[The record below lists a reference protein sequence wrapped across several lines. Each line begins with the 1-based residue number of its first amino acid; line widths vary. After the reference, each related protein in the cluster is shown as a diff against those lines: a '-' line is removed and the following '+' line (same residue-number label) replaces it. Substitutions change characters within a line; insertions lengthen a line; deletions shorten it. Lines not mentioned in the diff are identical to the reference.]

1 MSVFEREKLFQLL
14 DVQENMH
21 THRQRKQPQLEEEEG
36 EVHKIKEKKI
46 PFSSSLPVSWLF
58 CRPWSLREAGHW
70 VSQGDVRKW
79 KPEKEEGLRDPMKE
93 QRRGQRTKQPHFPS
107 AHRHRRLSPE
117 EGHGARVL
125 PDPAALE
132 VPYRNQAGGTEANTI
147 RSFTQP
153 WLQGLPPMFST
164 FNGILGIQPSLALLF
179 GQSANSSHIF
189 SFTKKKKKPKKER
202 VNYSKYNYSLAL
214 KDVSENAE
222 QAKVKIESG
231 DWTQVTTNVVSQGG
245 LGSVRA
251 TGGRGWGP
259 PGLMDKD
266 LGK

>member
-1 MSVFEREKLFQLL
+1 M
-14 DVQENMH
+14 
-21 THRQRKQPQLEEEEG
+21 
-36 EVHKIKEKKI
+36 
-46 PFSSSLPVSWLF
+46 
-58 CRPWSLREAGHW
+58 C
-70 VSQGDVRKW
+70 
-79 KPEKEEGLRDPMKE
+79 
-93 QRRGQRTKQPHFPS
+93 
-107 AHRHRRLSPE
+107 
-117 EGHGARVL
+117 
-125 PDPAALE
+125 
-132 VPYRNQAGGTEANTI
+132 
-147 RSFTQP
+147 
-153 WLQGLPPMFST
+153 
-164 FNGILGIQPSLALLF
+164 
-179 GQSANSSHIF
+179 IF
-189 SFTKKKKKPKKER
+189 SFTKKKKKKPKKER